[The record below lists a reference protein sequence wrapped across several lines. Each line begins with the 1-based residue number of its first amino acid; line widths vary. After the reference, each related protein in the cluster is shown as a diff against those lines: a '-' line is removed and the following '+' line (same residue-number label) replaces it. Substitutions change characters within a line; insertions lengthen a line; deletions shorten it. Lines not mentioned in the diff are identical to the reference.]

1 MIIQLPETLMIY
13 IKSMA
18 WSDMLVFSNARSFM
32 SVQVLG
38 AAAFGL
44 GIWALVDKNKMA
56 VLTKV
61 GAEDSNFNV
70 QGNFPHT
77 FYMYTRLRQNTMSEG
92 SPQRLKF

>member
-1 MIIQLPETLMIY
+1 M
-13 IKSMA
+13 
-18 WSDMLVFSNARSFM
+18 SD
-32 SVQVLG
+32 QVLG

-70 QGNFPHT
+70 QG
-77 FYMYTRLRQNTMSEG
+77 
-92 SPQRLKF
+92 KF

>member
-13 IKSMA
+13 IKSMT
-18 WSDMLVFSNARSFM
+18 WSDMLVFSNARLSM

-70 QGNFPHT
+70 QGNFSLK
-77 FYMYTRLRQNTMSEG
+77 FYMYTVY
-92 SPQRLKF
+92 